1 MTTAQI
7 EHEANVWMVDDI
19 PVRMFYAGHRWRI
32 TDSPTR
38 LRESI
43 WATPGEPSLGPC
55 GWRFQA
61 ANEAGDVLMFDV
73 YRGADDW
80 HVHHTYT

>member
-1 MTTAQI
+1 MA
-7 EHEANVWMVDDI
+7 DDI

-32 TDSPTR
+32 TDTPTR

-43 WATPGEPSLGPC
+43 WANPGEPPRGLY

-61 ANEAGDVLMFDV
+61 QGDDGDVRMFDV

-80 HVHHTYT
+80 HVHHIYT